1 MRRHKR
7 RIFRLGPMS
16 DFLKA
21 VAERVVIYDGAMG
34 TSIQKHNLSVDDYW
48 GKEGCSEILVLSK
61 PDVIRGIHASY
72 LEVGADVAET
82 NTFGATS
89 IVLGEYDL
97 QDKVHEINL
106 RAAQIAREVAAD
118 FSTSDKPRCVAGS
131 IGPTTKLPSLAHIGF
146 DAMCKSFDGQP
157 LGL

>member
-1 MRRHKR
+1 
-7 RIFRLGPMS
+7 MS
-16 DFLKA
+16 DFLKT

-72 LEVGADVAET
+72 LEVGADVVET

-97 QDKVHEINL
+97 QDKVREINI
-106 RAAQIAREVAAD
+106 AAVKLAREACD
-118 FSTSDKPRCVAGS
+118 EFSTPEKPRYVAGS
-131 IGPTTKLPSLAHIGF
+131 VGPTTRLPSLGHI
-146 DAMCKSFDGQP
+146 SFDDMNAVYQEQIDA
-157 LGL
+157 